1 MSIAAVAGLVFLAA
15 QGPVTDVPVTTT
27 TVTTTTV
34 TSASA
39 PAPVSTTGPPAL
51 APASTTSS
59 SPAPAGCAL
68 TPGTVR
74 NGELLW
80 GLKKSFRQYVGVG
93 LGGATGNSI
102 TASGGASITNL
113 DEVVIDGVPNPRGVP
128 TGAYRFSFDSAD
140 YTSPSRFTAK
150 FRGTVA
156 LAYPSHFF
164 TMLISN
170 PQVSTSDGTTVLR
183 ADVEL
188 RTQPGAPANPVAL
201 PGVELGRLTA
211 PAATPSGGLLTWP
224 SVPVTLATSEAFA
237 GFYQTGADLD
247 PLTMRL
253 GADCADTP
261 PPPQTA
267 TVAPPPASS
276 GDDLVPEA
284 RFRPT
289 GGTPALAATGADIE
303 HGLWAGVVIVL
314 SGLALVLA
322 AYRPRTR
329 GR

>member
-27 TVTTTTV
+27 TVTTT
-34 TSASA
+34 SASA
-39 PAPVSTTGPPAL
+39 PVTAR
-51 APASTTSS
+51 TTSPPVTTTTTS
-59 SPAPAGCAL
+59 AGCAL
-68 TPGTVR
+68 TSANVR

-102 TASGGASITNL
+102 TASDGASVTNL

-164 TMLISN
+164 TLLVSN

-188 RTQPGAPANPVAL
+188 RTQPGAPANPVDL
-201 PGVELGRLTA
+201 PGVELGKLTA
-211 PAATPSGGLLTWP
+211 PAATPSGGLLTWS
-224 SVPVTLATSEAFA
+224 SVPVTLANSEAFA
-237 GFYQTGADLD
+237 GFYQTGTDLD

-261 PPPQTA
+261 PPPPTA
-267 TVAPPPASS
+267 TVTPPPASS
-276 GDDLVPEA
+276 GEDLIPQA
-284 RFRPT
+284 RFRPSD
-289 GGTPALAATGADIE
+289 GTPALAATGADIE

-322 AYRPRTR
+322 AYRPRAHR
-329 GR
+329 R